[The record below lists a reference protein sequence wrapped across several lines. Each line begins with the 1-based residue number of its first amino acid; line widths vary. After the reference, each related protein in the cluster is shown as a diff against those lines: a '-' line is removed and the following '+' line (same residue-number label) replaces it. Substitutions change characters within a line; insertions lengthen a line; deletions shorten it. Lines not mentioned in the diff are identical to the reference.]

1 MNEQT
6 GNAQALIQ
14 QVAKALVD
22 EPDRVSVEQV
32 EEEGVSVLELQ
43 VAEKDL
49 GKVTLSLQN
58 RTVEYQAMTSRQ
70 ELPTGAKVVV
80 VGVIS
85 PDTVEVLPATEP
97 ERISH
102 V

>member
-49 GKVTLSLQN
+49 GKVIGKQGRTARAMRTLLSAAGVKLHK
-58 RTVEYQAMTSRQ
+58 RF
-70 ELPTGAKVVV
+70 ELE
-80 VGVIS
+80 IL
-85 PDTVEVLPATEP
+85 E
-97 ERISH
+97 
-102 V
+102 